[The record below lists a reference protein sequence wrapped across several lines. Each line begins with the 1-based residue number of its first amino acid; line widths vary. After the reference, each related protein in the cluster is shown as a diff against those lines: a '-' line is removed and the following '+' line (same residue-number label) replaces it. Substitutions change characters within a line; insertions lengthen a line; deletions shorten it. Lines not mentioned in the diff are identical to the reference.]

1 MKKNNF
7 RKYSLLLIGA
17 FLFALVIY
25 FGGNARADEVLK
37 IGIIT
42 AQTGPGAAWGLSVQH
57 GVEMALDEIQN
68 EVVIGGKKY
77 KIETIAYDDKYTGKD
92 GVAAA
97 NRLLFSDKVRF
108 IIGSNSSAVAM
119 ATKDIITSNKVMWL
133 PGSFAKK
140 LLSPET
146 KNLFRVI
153 CTPIEYAPYFAA
165 YISKYLEKTYPGK
178 EKTFAFFSPNDE
190 SGWDSEKYQSEALE
204 AQGCKI
210 LFKERY
216 ERGVKDFVPLL
227 TKVLARNPLVVDCDG
242 SSPGDAGLII
252 KQARQLGFKGQ
263 INYSGGPGFEDI
275 LRIAGPEYAEG
286 MLGYSPHNMD
296 TPHYQILEKRHQ
308 EKYRSPMN
316 SLLPNYYVA
325 TKMLLE
331 ALKTAGTTEDLDKVR
346 VSIEKIKFKT
356 EFGGIKWVGEKE
368 YGINHQ
374 ILISQYVGTIQGGR
388 VKIVA
393 STYTAE

>member
-1 MKKNNF
+1 MKKRDF
-7 RKYSLLLIGA
+7 GRCFLIGA
-17 FLFALVIY
+17 LLLTSIICVGRTAT
-25 FGGNARADEVLK
+25 AAEVLK
-37 IGIIT
+37 IGICT
-42 AQTGPGAAWGLSVQH
+42 AQTGPGAAWGLAVQH
-57 GVEMALDEIQN
+57 GVEMAVEDARH
-68 EVVIGGKKY
+68 EVVVGGKTY

-92 GVAAA
+92 GVAAV
-97 NRLLFSDKVRF
+97 NRLISMDKVSY

-119 ATKDIITSNKVMWL
+119 ATKDIVTSNKVLWF
-133 PGSFAKK
+133 PGSFARK

-153 CTPIEYAPYFAA
+153 CTPIEYGPYFAA
-165 YISKYLEKTYPGK
+165 YISKYLEKAYPGK

-190 SGWDSEKYQSEALE
+190 SGWDSEKYLSEALE

-210 LFKERY
+210 MFKERY

-227 TKVLARNPLVVDCDG
+227 TKVLAANPLVVDCDG

-275 LRIAGPEYAEG
+275 LRIAGPEYSEG
-286 MLGYSPHNMD
+286 MLGYSPQNVDAPQYLNM
-296 TPHYQILEKRHQ
+296 EKRHQ

-316 SLLPNYYVA
+316 SLLLNYYIAA
-325 TKMLLE
+325 TALLE
-331 ALKTAGTTEDLDKVR
+331 ALKAAGTVEDIEKVR
-346 VSIEKIKFKT
+346 GAVENLKLKT
-356 EFGGIKWVGEKE
+356 QFGGLKWVGQKD

-374 ILISQYVGTIQGGR
+374 ILLSQYVGTIQNGK